1 MKAYKKAKK
10 GTSLKAVPKENKGLS
25 KLPTSVRNKMGYA
38 QKGGVVKGGVDP
50 KRAKELMDVMK
61 KSSMQVRNV
70 GELPF
75 DSDPSNPAGLLNY
88 VNSKLSNKIQAGN
101 AAEINF
107 VKKYRES
114 MLKNEGRT
122 DSPKMKHGGKVGNPP
137 KKKIAK
143 ALLKGVAEGAAEK
156 ATKKPKMGYK
166 KTVKALLKGAAEGAA
181 ERVTGKPKMGY
192 KKTVKTLKKKK

>member
-1 MKAYKKAKK
+1 MKAYKKANK

-61 KSSMQVRNV
+61 RSSMQVRNV

-88 VNSKLSNKIQAGN
+88 VNSKLSNKIKAGN

-114 MLKNEGRT
+114 MLKGEGRT

-143 ALLKGVAEGAAEK
+143 ALLKGAAEGAAEK
-156 ATKKPKMGYK
+156 ATKKPKMGYT
-166 KTVKALLKGAAEGAA
+166 KTVK
-181 ERVTGKPKMGY
+181 P
-192 KKTVKTLKKKK
+192 LKKKK

>member
-1 MKAYKKAKK
+1 MKAYKKANK

-114 MLKNEGRT
+114 MLKGEGRT

-137 KKKIAK
+137 KKK
-143 ALLKGVAEGAAEK
+143 
-156 ATKKPKMGYK
+156 PKMGYM
-166 KTVKALLKGAAEGAA
+166 KTVK
-181 ERVTGKPKMGY
+181 P
-192 KKTVKTLKKKK
+192 LKKKK